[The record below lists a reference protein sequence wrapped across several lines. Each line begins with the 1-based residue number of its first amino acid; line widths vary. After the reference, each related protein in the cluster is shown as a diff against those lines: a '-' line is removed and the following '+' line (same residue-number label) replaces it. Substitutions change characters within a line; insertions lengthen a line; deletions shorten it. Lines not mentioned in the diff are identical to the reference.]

1 MLRETILCFGLCR
14 YYRKIIKVIS
24 MSGTSPAY
32 LIFCGKNIKAEDLLF
47 SVYIHQKMSLW
58 S

>member
-1 MLRETILCFGLCR
+1 MLMETTLCVDLCR

-24 MSGTSPAY
+24 MPGTSPAY

-47 SVYIHQKMSLW
+47 SVYIHQKILLCS
-58 S
+58 